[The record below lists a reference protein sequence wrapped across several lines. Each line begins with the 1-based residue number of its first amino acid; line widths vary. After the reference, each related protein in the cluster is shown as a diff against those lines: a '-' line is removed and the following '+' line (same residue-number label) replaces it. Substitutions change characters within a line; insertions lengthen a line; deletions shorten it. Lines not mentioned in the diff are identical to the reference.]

1 MAVISVTDAEGQVII
16 PFYII
21 CDVSGSMSGDMADLN
36 AALAQLRTDI
46 MNSPVVDDLTMLSVI
61 TFESSAQTV
70 VPLAPPSQVVLPV
83 LTAGGGTNYSAAF
96 REFHRAF
103 EEDRARLE
111 ASGKKVYRP
120 CVFFLTDGAPGDTD
134 YLQTFQS
141 LFAYDPETKQG
152 NPAFPYLVSFG
163 FRDASEEVMR
173 QLAYPD
179 FGRFRGRWFVARS
192 GNVSQLLTSVTSA
205 IGNTVISSGLSAGQ
219 GRPRIVP
226 PTVPAGQGMHFGEA
240 GEHRVARFDGFGSR
254 RPPVSRHDG

>member
-1 MAVISVTDAEGQVII
+1 MSDFRTTADTAVANVADVEGQLIM

-21 CDVSGSMSGDMADLN
+21 CDVSGSMYGDMADLN

-46 MNSPVVDDLTMLSVI
+46 MSSPVVDDLTMLSVI

-70 VPLAPPSQVVLPV
+70 VRLAPPSQVTLPI

-103 EEDRARLE
+103 EEDRARLK

-120 CVFFLTDGAPGDTD
+120 CVFFLTDGAPGDAD
-134 YLQTFQS
+134 YLQTFRS

-152 NPAFPYLVSFG
+152 NKAFPYLVSFG
-163 FRDASEEVMR
+163 FRDAPEDVMK

-179 FGRFRGRWFVARS
+179 FGRSRGRWFVARS
-192 GNVSQLLTSVTSA
+192 SNIGELLKSMTSA
-205 IGNTVISSGLSAGQ
+205 IGNTVISSGISAGQ
-219 GRPRIVP
+219 GMPQIVP
-226 PTVPAGQGMHFGEA
+226 PTVPAGQGMQFGEA
-240 GEHRVARFDGFGSR
+240 GDFV
-254 RPPVSRHDG
+254 